1 VDDITSTYDFCFQ
14 HYYLLT
20 QSLCGGIFALIGDTI
35 AQTNEQLLL
44 GQNRDEEEIQND
56 AISMRYDLKR
66 SIAYFCKGL
75 GGGIYWAFWFDVA
88 DIWSNDITTNVIS
101 SSSSSSWLLFK
112 NNYDYE
118 FIYRILQTIASILME
133 QFIACPV
140 LYTFWD
146 IPITSLLRGSPM
158 RQIPAQID
166 EKLGPLL
173 IANAKVWTIVNII
186 TYNIPLEL
194 RVLYTSIADIIWQTI
209 NASITS
215 KDIQILPP
223 PNTVVPELSSSSK
236 TAGAGGGLLV
246 SINGNK
252 IDLMEDRRRLLS
264 NNTIDNN

>member
-1 VDDITSTYDFCFQ
+1 
-14 HYYLLT
+14 
-20 QSLCGGIFALIGDTI
+20 
-35 AQTNEQLLL
+35 
-44 GQNRDEEEIQND
+44 
-56 AISMRYDLKR
+56 
-66 SIAYFCKGL
+66 
-75 GGGIYWAFWFDVA
+75 
-88 DIWSNDITTNVIS
+88 
-101 SSSSSSWLLFK
+101 
-112 NNYDYE
+112 
-118 FIYRILQTIASILME
+118 ME